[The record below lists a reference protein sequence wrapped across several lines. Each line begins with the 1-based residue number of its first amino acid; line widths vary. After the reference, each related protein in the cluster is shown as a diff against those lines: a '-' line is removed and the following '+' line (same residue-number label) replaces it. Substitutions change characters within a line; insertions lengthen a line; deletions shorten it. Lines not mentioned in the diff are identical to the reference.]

1 MSRSP
6 RAWVALALPLLSVAL
21 PLSACSEYEFI
32 EEKNR
37 DVFEQVRKNTVDV
50 LLVVDNSCS
59 MIDEQEKLA
68 ASFDTFISAFDGVD
82 VDWQIG
88 AVTTD
93 MADIDQSGRLLGGDD
108 EVVLLSAE
116 GRTLDQVAWNRN
128 WAVGEGAA
136 LQLDRRVVTAS
147 GNDDRQAWCFA
158 TDEYGDG
165 DLGTPGA
172 SNNDCVSYSGG
183 DPDPA
188 EGSGELRTPVVND
201 LLITELM
208 INPSA
213 VPDAQGEWV
222 EITNTSLD
230 EIDLSGCQLTDS
242 SDNETSRGVFAFPS
256 GTTLGPQ
263 ATLVVGRAESDN
275 GGVPVDL
282 AAGSEL
288 VLANSDLFLTPQ
300 TEDPAEQFAELV
312 SVGAGGVGIEMG
324 LEAAR
329 TALSPELVEGDNAGF
344 LRDDANLS
352 LIFVSDENDYSPA
365 PVDEYLRFFNDLKGQ
380 EAYRYPGLVT
390 ISAVAGVDQP
400 EYEGQPSCESDGGFA
415 FFGLRYLDLA
425 SRTGGAAES
434 ICDDDFGPIAAEL
447 GLLASGLELEFV
459 LSEPANEETLVVK
472 LYEDQSDESYIRDL
486 EKDVEWT
493 YVPQNNAIRFEP
505 DQVPPSQT
513 VIVAE
518 YEVLGTGARRGDTG
532 SAR

>member
-1 MSRSP
+1 MASLRSVVLLG
-6 RAWVALALPLLSVAL
+6 AVPLLG
-21 PLSACSEYEFI
+21 ACSEYEFI

-37 DVFEQVRKNTVDV
+37 DVFEQVRRNTVDV

-68 ASFDTFISAFDGVD
+68 SSFDTFISAFDGVD

-93 MADIDQSGRLLGGDD
+93 MADIDQSGRLLGGND
-108 EVVLLSAE
+108 EVVLLDPE
-116 GRTLDQVAWNRN
+116 GRTLDQVAWTRN
-128 WAVGEGAA
+128 WAVGEGVA
-136 LQLDRRVVTAS
+136 LQLDNRVDSATS
-147 GNDDRQAWCFA
+147 NDDRQAWCLA
-158 TDEYGDG
+158 TQAFGDG
-165 DLGTPGA
+165 DLGTPNAANDTCGSWEAEEPVPEGTGA
-172 SNNDCVSYSGG
+172 V
-183 DPDPA
+183 
-188 EGSGELRTPVVND
+188 RTPVVND
-201 LLITELM
+201 VLITELL
-208 INPSA
+208 INPDA

-222 EITNTSLD
+222 ELTNTTLD

-242 SDNETSRGVFAFPS
+242 SDNDASRGVFTLPE
-256 GTTLGPQ
+256 GTTLPPQ
-263 ATLVVGRAESDN
+263 STLVIGRADTDN
-275 GGVPVDL
+275 GGAPVDL
-282 AAGSEL
+282 VAGADMT
-288 VLANSDLFLTPQ
+288 LANADLFLTPE

-329 TALSPELVEGDNAGF
+329 TALSPELVDGPNAGF

-365 PVDEYLRFFNDLKGQ
+365 PVDDYLRFFNDLKGQ
-380 EAYRYPGLVT
+380 EAYRYPGIVT
-390 ISAVAGVDQP
+390 ISAVAGIEEP

-415 FFGLRYLDLA
+415 TFGLRYVDLA
-425 SRTGGAAES
+425 SRTQGATES

-447 GLLASGLELEFV
+447 GLLASGLEIEFV
-459 LSEPANEETLVVK
+459 LSDSANEETLVVK

-486 EKDVEWT
+486 VKDEEWT

-505 DQVPPSQT
+505 SQVPPSQT

-518 YEVLGTGARRGDTG
+518 YEVLGAGASRDTG
-532 SAR
+532 GAQ